1 MQTYGIKPLVVK
13 NFFDS
18 QTHETILRFMDNF
31 LPIIPLSSDRRE
43 LDSPSKFGRRYG
55 HNIPFFVSIH
65 HQLVEY
71 ASLLF
76 GEKVKPSYV
85 FLSLYDD
92 GGQCPLHIDRQQ
104 CRYTIDYLIRQEHDE
119 PWPIAI
125 GPQMLDTERE
135 LITDGYPNNP
145 AERQNIID
153 SVDWT
158 TCNLA
163 PNDAVCYSGTNSW
176 HYRPTKSRGTADLV
190 FFHFVKEKFQG
201 DLH

>member
-13 NFFDS
+13 NLFDS

-43 LDSPSKFGRRYG
+43 PDSPSKFGRRYG
-55 HNIPFFVSIH
+55 HNIPFFVNIH

-71 ASLLF
+71 ASSLF

-92 GGQCPLHIDRQQ
+92 GGQCPLHIDRPQ

-125 GPQMLDTERE
+125 GPQMLDAERE
-135 LITDGYPNNP
+135 LITDGHPNKP
-145 AERQNIID
+145 EERQNIID

-158 TCNLA
+158 TCNLT

-190 FFHFVKEKFQG
+190 FFHFVKENFQG
-201 DLH
+201 DLN